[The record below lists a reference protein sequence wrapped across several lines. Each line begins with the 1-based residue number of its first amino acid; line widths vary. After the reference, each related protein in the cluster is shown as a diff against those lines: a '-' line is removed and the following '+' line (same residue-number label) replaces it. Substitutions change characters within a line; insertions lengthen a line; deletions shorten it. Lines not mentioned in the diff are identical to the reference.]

1 METRSKYEPTE
12 MELMCE
18 NIRKLRKHSYG
29 LYVYRGKGVRVTV
42 YAIGSHVDART
53 G

>member
-1 METRSKYEPTE
+1 
-12 MELMCE
+12 MCE
-18 NIRKLRKHSYG
+18 NIRIFRKHSAG
-29 LYVYRGKGVRVTV
+29 FYVYSLKGVRVTV